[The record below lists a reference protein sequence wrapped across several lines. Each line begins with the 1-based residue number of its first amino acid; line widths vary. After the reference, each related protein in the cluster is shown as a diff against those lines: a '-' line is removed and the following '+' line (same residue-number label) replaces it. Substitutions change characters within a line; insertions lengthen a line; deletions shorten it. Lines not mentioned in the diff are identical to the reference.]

1 MSTIVNLI
9 AFFTSIF
16 RVIGNGIKVKKAKN
30 IVRKLENNANYRKS
44 TLVEMDYIVGKK
56 IDSDY
61 LNFYNSIKQ
70 NVSNIQTEN
79 YQVKTLVDID
89 DNCFLIFVLCNDSR
103 VEIESTFRKKLS
115 NYIELMYFKVTKYPE
130 ESRVDVK
137 SHFYNDN
144 NDKYLMTKF
153 YSEIEKCSLAT
164 K

>member
-1 MSTIVNLI
+1 MSTIINLI
-9 AFFTSIF
+9 AFFTSMF
-16 RVIGNGIKVKKAKN
+16 RVIGNAIRMNKAKK

-44 TLVEMDYIVGKK
+44 TLVEMDFIVGKK
-56 IDSDY
+56 IDSEY
-61 LNFYNSIKQ
+61 SNFYNSIKN
-70 NVSNIQTEN
+70 NVRSIQTEN
-79 YQVKTLVDID
+79 YQVKTVVDID

-153 YSEIEKCSLAT
+153 YSEIEKSTLEI